1 MRYQAKVLDDAMCV
15 RSMPVEANDEV
26 EARHLIA
33 SAGLRVLD
41 LRGAAFGVPRL
52 RRPARFELAVFNQQ
66 LHALLAAG
74 QTVSEAVEI
83 ISRHDKSGR
92 HAAVFLTLLEEL
104 RRGKQL
110 SDAMAGMPSVFPSL
124 YVAMVKASETT
135 GAVQS
140 SVQRFMRYQQQVDEI
155 RKKVAAATIYPA
167 ILIALGFVVVTFLM
181 LYVVPR
187 FSVVFDDMAGR
198 QEGSAAFIQAW
209 GGFVR
214 DNTIV
219 ALLGFGSIGVSGLV
233 AVFHP
238 RARAWAMQRV
248 LALPWI
254 GEHLRILQLARLYR
268 TLSLLLRSG
277 VTLLTAMRMTKTSL
291 PLSMQAGLEQAAL
304 GLSEGRTLSAVM
316 AEQEL
321 STEVA
326 QRLLV
331 AGESSGDLG
340 RMMEHIA
347 DFYDQEVAMWVE
359 TASRLIEPVLMVGIG
374 LIIGA
379 IVLMLYMPIFDMANI
394 S

>member
-1 MRYQAKVLDDAMCV
+1 MRFQAKVMDNAMGV
-15 RSMPVEANDEV
+15 RSMPVEARDEA
-26 EARHLIA
+26 EARHLIG

-41 LRGAAFGVPRL
+41 LRQAGFGLPQFATGPRFQL
-52 RRPARFELAVFNQQ
+52 TVFNQQ
-66 LHALLAAG
+66 LHSLLAAG

-83 ISRHDKSGR
+83 IGRNDKTGR
-92 HAAVFLTLLEEL
+92 HAAIFQTLLEEL

-110 SDAMAGMPSVFPSL
+110 SDAMAGMPSVFPAL
-124 YVAMVKASETT
+124 YVAMVKAAETT

-140 SVQRFMRYQQQVDEI
+140 SVQRFMRYQQQIDDI

-167 ILIALGFVVVTFLM
+167 ILVSLGFVVVAFLM

-187 FSVVFDDMAGR
+187 FSIVFDDMATR
-198 QEGSAAFIQAW
+198 PEGSGAFIQAW

-214 DNTIV
+214 ENTV
-219 ALLGFGSIGVSGLV
+219 LAWCAFGGLAAGVT
-233 AVFHP
+233 ATIFHP
-238 RARAWAMQRV
+238 AARTWAMRRV
-248 LALPWI
+248 LTLPWI

-277 VTLLTAMRMTKTSL
+277 VNLLTAMRMTESSL
-291 PLSMQAGLEQAAL
+291 PAAMQL
-304 GLSEGRTLSAVM
+304 GLGRAMHAVSEGRALSTVM
-316 AEQEL
+316 AEQGL

-331 AGESSGDLG
+331 AGESSGNLD

-347 DFYDQEVAMWVE
+347 DFYDQEVEMWIG

-374 LIIGA
+374 LVIGA